1 MDEVQVDR
9 HDAGAVTGSC
19 VVAALLVV
27 SAFPSCAA
35 GREDTA
41 AVQPVELARVERVG
55 DGDTI
60 EVTLSSGKRERV
72 RLLGI
77 DAPELHHP
85 ARPEEYYAAEARAY
99 LEQRIA
105 DGEVRLRRDSLREQ
119 DRAGYDRLLRYVEL
133 PDGQSLNAELVRT
146 GHAYAYT
153 RFPLTELDRFRAL
166 EEEAR
171 REQRGVWNDGGL
183 TEIAWNR
190 AQGILPYTVHPMTN
204 RSWAIEYGSCIRT
217 HIRSNKL
224 IGELN
229 RLLGLITEYR
239 GGQLEERLLEAGY
252 VRFRVGDR

>member
-1 MDEVQVDR
+1 MHEAQVARRDS
-9 HDAGAVTGSC
+9 GAVIGAFAI
-19 VVAALLVV
+19 AALLIV
-27 SAFPSCAA
+27 SALPSCAK
-35 GREDTA
+35 GNEDTV

-60 EVTLSSGKRERV
+60 VVRLASGKQERV

-85 ARPEEYYAAEARAY
+85 ARPEEYYAAEARDY
-99 LEQRIA
+99 VDQRI
-105 DGEVRLRRDSLREQ
+105 GGGVVRLRRDSLREQ
-119 DRAGYDRLLRYVEL
+119 DRDSYDRLLRYVEL

-166 EEEAR
+166 EQEAR
-171 REQRGVWNDGGL
+171 REQRGVWHDGGL

-190 AQGILPYTVHPMTN
+190 AHGILPYTVHPMTN
-204 RSWAIEYGSCIRT
+204 RSWAIEYGPFIRT
-217 HIRSNKL
+217 HIRPNKL

-229 RLLGLITEYR
+229 RLLGLIAEYR
-239 GGQLEERLLEAGY
+239 GEPLDERLLEQGY
-252 VRFRVGDR
+252 VHLRASDR